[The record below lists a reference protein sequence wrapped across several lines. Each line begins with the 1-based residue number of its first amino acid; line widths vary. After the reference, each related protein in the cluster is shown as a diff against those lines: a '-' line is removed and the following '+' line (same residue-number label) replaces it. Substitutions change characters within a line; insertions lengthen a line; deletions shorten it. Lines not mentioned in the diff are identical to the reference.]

1 MITEDSLA
9 AATIAQIFGS
19 ELLRAQQN
27 ARTDGGHQPEIVKM
41 HPTQFIQQT
50 HSNRMPSPSRAQ
62 QDKMM
67 LQMLQREAE
76 LSCPLPEPTYTP
88 PPPPPAAQ
96 PVAVAQPVVASAQPA
111 PVASQQVVNM
121 DSNNAAA
128 LIDTLKTIN
137 GSMERIAN
145 SLEKMLKLDEEA

>member
-41 HPTQFIQQT
+41 HPTQFIKQT
-50 HSNRMPSPSRAQ
+50 GLNQMSNPSRAQ

-76 LSCPLPEPTYTP
+76 MSCPLPEPTYTP
-88 PPPPPAAQ
+88 PP
-96 PVAVAQPVVASAQPA
+96 SPA
-111 PVASQQVVNM
+111 PVAQAAPAPQPVQTVVQHIP
-121 DSNNAAA
+121 AASVETKQ
-128 LIDTLKTIN
+128 LETVLEKIHNSL
-137 GSMERIAN
+137 ERIAN
-145 SLEKMLKLDEEA
+145 SLEKHNEV